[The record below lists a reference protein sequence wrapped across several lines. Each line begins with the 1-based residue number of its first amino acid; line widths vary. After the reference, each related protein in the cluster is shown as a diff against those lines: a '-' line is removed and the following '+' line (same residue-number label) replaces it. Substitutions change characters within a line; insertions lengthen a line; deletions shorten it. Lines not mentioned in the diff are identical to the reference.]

1 MPANMSGGA
10 RLRFVT
16 EDPAQLLSNAVA
28 SYIIDHLCA
37 NGNQPTTRTLPIQ
50 RDGMRHN
57 GSSEVA
63 AQGVPVVCCLGL
75 QSVRLDST
83 ILEANK

>member
-28 SYIIDHLCA
+28 SYIIDQLCA
-37 NGNQPTTRTLPIQ
+37 DGTQPTDVFIPGFTNVAYPAR
-50 RDGMRHN
+50 RDAPR
-57 GSSEVA
+57 
-63 AQGVPVVCCLGL
+63 
-75 QSVRLDST
+75 RL
-83 ILEANK
+83 E